1 MTLRP
6 TAWPD
11 PHGRYVAVQQGNY
24 VALRVDL
31 VFPRFKLLS
40 GAERAIL
47 GLAGALTADGHDVR
61 VVCHQ
66 FDSSCRPRLPLDVTL
81 ACSHARLDWS
91 TNRYLNAGSDYLRS
105 VGLRHLLDDA
115 ADVLVLFGPSLP
127 LVWPRRTGG
136 ARVLYFCW
144 EPPRAL
150 YQDRGRV
157 LSRLGWSKV
166 LVGPALRLYG
176 ALDRWFVRRVD
187 DVCTSSPFTA
197 SQIEAAY
204 GRSASMVT
212 LGVDRARLDAVRRVQ
227 DSSPPVVLTVNYLHP
242 RKRVELFL
250 EAASRCRDR
259 WTDATPRP
267 RWIVVGDGPERDRL
281 EKLAHALRVDDDV
294 VFAGFVP
301 DDQLP
306 QYYAAASCY
315 VHTAVE
321 ESFGLSVIEAAYC
334 GSPIVAV
341 DEGGVQETVEHGVTG
356 FLVAP
361 SPLELAA
368 SVETILRSADAGRT
382 MGQAGH
388 ERVSER
394 YRWDRGA
401 ADIIRLAQARRP

>member
-1 MTLRP
+1 VP
-6 TAWPD
+6 
-11 PHGRYVAVQQGNY
+11 
-24 VALRVDL
+24 LRVDL

-47 GLAGALTADGHDVR
+47 GLAGALVADGHDVR

-66 FDSSCRPRLPLDVTL
+66 FDASCRPRLPSDVTL
-81 ACSHARLDWS
+81 VCSHSRLDWT
-91 TNRYLNAGSDYLRS
+91 TNRYLNAGSDYLRIF
-105 VGLRHLLDDA
+105 GLRRLLDDA
-115 ADVLVLFGPSLP
+115 ADVCVLFGPSLP
-127 LVWPRRTGG
+127 LAWCRRKGG
-136 ARVLYFCW
+136 APLLYYCW

-157 LSRLGWSKV
+157 LSRLGWSRV
-166 LVGPALRLYG
+166 LVGPALGLYG
-176 ALDRWFVRRVD
+176 ALDRWLVGRVD
-187 DVCTSSPFTA
+187 VVCTSSPFA
-197 SQIEAAY
+197 AAQIEAAY
-204 GRSASMVT
+204 GRSAAVVT
-212 LGVDRARLDAVRRVQ
+212 LGVDRARLDAAALAKH
-227 DSSPPVVLTVNYLHP
+227 DSPPVVLTVNYLHP

-250 EAASRCRDR
+250 EAASHCRDR
-259 WTDATPRP
+259 WTDGASRP

-281 EKLAHALRVDDDV
+281 EQLARKLGVDSDV

-334 GSPIVAV
+334 GNPIVAV
-341 DEGGVQETVEHGVTG
+341 AEGGVRDTVEHGETG

-361 SPLELAA
+361 SPFELAA
-368 SVETILRSADAGRT
+368 AVETVLRSADSGRS

-388 ERVSER
+388 KRVSVR

-401 ADIIRLAQARRP
+401 ADIVRLAQVRAT

>member
-1 MTLRP
+1 MP
-6 TAWPD
+6 
-11 PHGRYVAVQQGNY
+11 
-24 VALRVDL
+24 LRVDL

-47 GLAGALTADGHDVR
+47 GLAGALTEDGHDVR
-61 VVCHQ
+61 IVCHQ
-66 FDSSCRPRLPLDVTL
+66 FDASCRPRLPSGVTL
-81 ACSHARLDWS
+81 ACSDARLDWT
-91 TNRYLNAGSDYLRS
+91 TNRYLNAGSDYVRS
-105 VGLRHLLDDA
+105 FGLREMLDDT
-115 ADVLVLFGPSLP
+115 ADVCVLFGPSLP
-127 LVWPRRTGG
+127 LVLGSRRGR
-136 ARVLYFCW
+136 AKVLYYCW

-157 LSRLGWSKV
+157 LSRLRWSRV

-176 ALDRWFVRRVD
+176 ALDRWLVGRAD
-187 DVCTSSPFTA
+187 DVCTSSPFAA

-204 GRSASMVT
+204 GRSAWVVT
-212 LGVDRARLDAVRRVQ
+212 LGMDRARLDAVSPVEGG
-227 DSSPPVVLTVNYLHP
+227 SPPVVLTVNYLHP

-250 EAASRCRDR
+250 EAASCCRDR
-259 WTDATPRP
+259 WTDPTTRP
-267 RWIVVGDGPERDRL
+267 RWIVVGDGPERNRL
-281 EKLAHALRVDDDV
+281 EKLAHELGVDGDV

-334 GSPIVAV
+334 RSPVVAV
-341 DEGGVQETVEHGVTG
+341 DEGGVRETVEHGVTG
-356 FLVAP
+356 SLVAP

-368 SVETILRSADAGRT
+368 SVEAILRSPDSGRA

-388 ERVSER
+388 VLVSAR

-401 ADIIRLAQARRP
+401 AEIVRLAQARRP

>member
-1 MTLRP
+1 MP
-6 TAWPD
+6 
-11 PHGRYVAVQQGNY
+11 
-24 VALRVDL
+24 LRVDL

-47 GLAGALTADGHDVR
+47 GLAGALAADGHDVR
-61 VVCHQ
+61 IVCHQ
-66 FDSSCRPRLPLDVTL
+66 FDTSCRPRLPVDVTL

-105 VGLRHLLDDA
+105 FGLRRLLDDT
-115 ADVLVLFGPSLP
+115 ADVCVLFGPSLP
-127 LVWPRRTGG
+127 LVWGPRKSR
-136 ARVLYFCW
+136 ARFLYYCW

-157 LSRLGWSKV
+157 LSRLGWSRV
-166 LVGPALRLYG
+166 VVGPALRLYR
-176 ALDRWFVRRVD
+176 ALDSWLVGRADV
-187 DVCTSSPFTA
+187 VCTSSPFAA
-197 SQIEAAY
+197 SQVEAAY
-204 GRSASMVT
+204 GRSASVVT
-212 LGVDRARLDAVRRVQ
+212 LGVDRSRLDDVRPVEDGTR
-227 DSSPPVVLTVNYLHP
+227 PVVLTVNYLHP

-259 WTDATPRP
+259 WTDAASRP

-281 EKLAHALRVDDDV
+281 ETRAHELGVDDDV
-294 VFAGFVP
+294 RFAGFVP

-334 GSPIVAV
+334 GNAIVAV
-341 DEGGVQETVEHGVTG
+341 DEGGVRETVEHGVTG

-368 SVETILRSADAGRT
+368 SVEAILRSPDSGRA

-388 ERVSER
+388 ERVSAR

-401 ADIIRLAQARRP
+401 ADIVRLAQARRT

>member
-1 MTLRP
+1 MP
-6 TAWPD
+6 
-11 PHGRYVAVQQGNY
+11 
-24 VALRVDL
+24 LRVDL

-47 GLAGALTADGHDVR
+47 GLAGALVADGHDVR

-66 FDSSCRPRLPLDVTL
+66 FDASCRPRLPSDVTL
-81 ACSHARLDWS
+81 ACSHARLDWT

-105 VGLRHLLDDA
+105 FGLRRLLDDT
-115 ADVLVLFGPSLP
+115 ADVCVLFGPSLP
-127 LVWPRRTGG
+127 LAWRRRKGG
-136 ARVLYFCW
+136 VRVLYYCW

-157 LSRLGWSKV
+157 LSRLGWSRV

-176 ALDRWFVRRVD
+176 ALDRWLVGRAD
-187 DVCTSSPFTA
+187 NVCTSSPFTVA
-197 SQIEAAY
+197 QIEAAY
-204 GRSASMVT
+204 RRSASVVT
-212 LGVDRARLDAVRRVQ
+212 LGVDRARLDAALPAEHV
-227 DSSPPVVLTVNYLHP
+227 SPPVVLTVNYLHP

-250 EAASRCRDR
+250 EAASHCRDR
-259 WTDATPRP
+259 WTDPVSRP
-267 RWIVVGDGPERDRL
+267 RWIVVGDGPERGRL
-281 EKLAHALRVDDDV
+281 EQLAHELGVDSDV

-334 GSPIVAV
+334 GTPVVAV
-341 DEGGVQETVEHGVTG
+341 AEGGVRDTIEHGETG

-361 SPLELAA
+361 RPLELAA
-368 SVETILRSADAGRT
+368 SVEAILRSTDSGRS
-382 MGQAGH
+382 MGLAGH
-388 ERVSER
+388 ERVSAR
-394 YRWDRGA
+394 YRWERGA
-401 ADIIRLAQARRP
+401 DDIVRLAQQRPT

>member
-1 MTLRP
+1 MPLR
-6 TAWPD
+6 
-11 PHGRYVAVQQGNY
+11 
-24 VALRVDL
+24 LDL

-47 GLAGALTADGHDVR
+47 GLAGALTADGHHVR
-61 VVCHQ
+61 IVCHQ
-66 FDSSCRPRLPLDVTL
+66 FDESCRPRLPSDATL
-81 ACSHARLDWS
+81 VCSHARLDWS

-105 VGLRHLLDDA
+105 FRLRRLLDDT
-115 ADVLVLFGPSLP
+115 ADICVLFGPSLP
-127 LVWPRRTGG
+127 MVWGRRSGG
-136 ARVLYFCW
+136 ARAVYYCW

-157 LSRLGWSKV
+157 LSRLGWLRV
-166 LVGPALRLYG
+166 MVGPALRLYA
-176 ALDRWFVRRVD
+176 ALDRWLVGLAD
-187 DVCTSSPFTA
+187 DVCTSSPFAA

-204 GRSASMVT
+204 GRSASVVT
-212 LGVDRARLDAVRRVQ
+212 LGVDRARLDAVR
-227 DSSPPVVLTVNYLHP
+227 PVENGSRPVALTVNYLHP

-250 EAASRCRDR
+250 EAAAHCRDR
-259 WTDATPRP
+259 WTDPASRP

-281 EKLAHALRVDDDV
+281 EGLAHELGVDGDV

-341 DEGGVQETVEHGVTG
+341 DEGGVRETVEHGVTG
-356 FLVAP
+356 FLVSP

-368 SVETILRSADAGRT
+368 SVEAILRSADAGRA

-388 ERVSER
+388 ERVSAR
-394 YRWDRGA
+394 YRWDQGA
-401 ADIIRLAQARRP
+401 ADIVRLAQARPS